1 MTFPDHGLVL
11 DQPYVSVSRKVASRQ
26 SRSSW
31 SRSALRSNS
40 TPERGF
46 LRCSRSLEDLFVPSL
61 MSELVKVRHCAFA
74 TL

>member
-31 SRSALRSNS
+31 STQRRREVFSGAA
-40 TPERGF
+40 EA
-46 LRCSRSLEDLFVPSL
+46 LEDLFVPSL